1 LDRRRGRIPSC
12 LGDWES
18 LKEFCGIR

>member
-18 LKEFCGIR
+18 LTEFCGIL

>member
-18 LKEFCGIR
+18 LKEFCGIL